1 MNMLKRSDGRLYNQ
15 LRPVKIIT
23 DMFGY
28 ATASILFEIG
38 NTKLLCSVTMQTTV
52 PPFLKGK
59 KTGWLNAEYAML
71 PTATQQRTQRTSA
84 ACKQQ
89 GRSVEISRFISR
101 SLRAVVQLDTLGE
114 RTITVD
120 CDVLQA
126 DGGTRAAAI
135 TGSCIA
141 LSIAQERWL
150 QNRVI
155 ERPFLKD
162 EVAAI
167 SVGMM
172 QGQPLL
178 DLNCAED
185 TMIDNDFNFV
195 VTKSGAVV
203 EIQGAVERALLSWKD
218 FDALKELAINGIN
231 ELFTYDKQVQ
241 LIPNQN
247 TSDQKLLSD
256 PAKKNKLPMFSL
268 ANRLQQQVGV
278 K

>member
-1 MNMLKRSDGRLYNQ
+1 MFKRSDGRLYNH
-15 LRPVKIIT
+15 LRPVHIVS
-23 DMFGY
+23 DSFGY
-28 ATASILFEIG
+28 ATASILFAIG

-101 SLRAVVQLDTLGE
+101 SLRAVVQLDSFGE

-141 LSIAQERWL
+141 LGIAQERWL
-150 QNRVI
+150 QDRVI
-155 ERPFLKD
+155 DRPFLKD
-162 EVAAI
+162 QVAAI

-178 DLNCAED
+178 DLSCAED
-185 TMIDNDFNFV
+185 MMIDNDFNFV
-195 VTKSGAVV
+195 ITKSGAIV
-203 EIQGAVERALLSWKD
+203 EIQGAAERALLSWQD
-218 FDALKELAINGIN
+218 FDILKDLAISGIN
-231 ELFTYDKQVQ
+231 ELFMHGKQTE
-241 LIPNQN
+241 LSSNNSSNNQIA
-247 TSDQKLLSD
+247 LSVT
-256 PAKKNKLPMFSL
+256 AKKAKLPMFSL
-268 ANRLQQQVGV
+268 AHRLQKQEGA

>member
-1 MNMLKRSDGRLYNQ
+1 MFKRSDGRLYNQ
-15 LRPVKIIT
+15 LRSVRIVA

-28 ATASILFEIG
+28 ATAAILFEIG

-101 SLRAVVQLDTLGE
+101 SLRAVVQLDSFGE

-141 LSIAQERWL
+141 LGIAQERWL
-150 QNRVI
+150 QDHVI

-172 QGQPLL
+172 KGQPLL

-195 VTKSGAVV
+195 ITKSGAIV
-203 EIQGAVERALLSWKD
+203 EIQGAVERALLSWQD
-218 FDALKELAINGIN
+218 FDTLKELAISGIN
-231 ELFTYDKQVQ
+231 ELFAYSKQRT
-241 LIPNQN
+241 LTADN
-247 TSDQKLLSD
+247 SSFQKSSIFTQ
-256 PAKKNKLPMFSL
+256 KTKLPMFSL
-268 ANRLQQQVGV
+268 ANRLKKLEGI

>member
-1 MNMLKRSDGRLYNQ
+1 MLKRSNDRLHNQ
-15 LRPVKIIT
+15 LRPIQIIS

-28 ATASILFEIG
+28 AESSVLFQIG
-38 NTKLLCSVTMQTTV
+38 NTKVLCSVTMQTTV

-71 PTATQQRTQRTSA
+71 PTATQQRTQRTAA

-101 SLRAVVQLDTLGE
+101 SLRAVLHLDSFGE

-135 TGSCIA
+135 TGGCIA
-141 LSIAQERWL
+141 LSIAQTRWL
-150 QNRVI
+150 QSRII

-178 DLNCAED
+178 DLDCAED
-185 TMIDNDFNFV
+185 MHIDNDFNFV
-195 VTKSGAVV
+195 ITKSGAIV
-203 EIQGAVERALLSWKD
+203 EIQGAAERALLSWQD
-218 FDALKELAINGIN
+218 FDVLKVLAIKGID
-231 ELFTYDKQVQ
+231 ELFACNAQQGPVIKEANV
-241 LIPNQN
+241 N
-247 TSDQKLLSD
+247 TSRCGSVSEKT
-256 PAKKNKLPMFSL
+256 KLPMFSL
-268 ANRLQQQVGV
+268 ANRLRNRQEVA
-278 K
+278 

>member
-1 MNMLKRSDGRLYNQ
+1 MFKRSDGRLYNQ
-15 LRPVKIIT
+15 LRSVRIVP

-28 ATASILFEIG
+28 AAAAILFEIG

-71 PTATQQRTQRTSA
+71 PTATHQRTQRTSA

-101 SLRAVVQLDTLGE
+101 SLRAVVQLDSFGE

-141 LSIAQERWL
+141 LGIAQERWL
-150 QNRVI
+150 QDRVI
-155 ERPFLKD
+155 AQPFLKD

-172 QGQPLL
+172 KGQPLL

-195 VTKSGAVV
+195 ITKSGAIV
-203 EIQGAVERALLSWKD
+203 EIQGAVERALLSWQD
-218 FDALKELAINGIN
+218 FDALKELAIGGIN
-231 ELFTYDKQVQ
+231 ELFVHSKQHAS
-241 LIPNQN
+241 IPDNN
-247 TSDQKLLSD
+247 SFQKAST
-256 PAKKNKLPMFSL
+256 PAQKTKLPMFSL
-268 ANRLQQQVGV
+268 ANRLQMQEGI

>member
-1 MNMLKRSDGRLYNQ
+1 MNMLKRSDGRLYDQ
-15 LRPVKIIT
+15 LRTVQIIS

-28 ATASILFEIG
+28 ATASVLFQIG
-38 NTKLLCSVTMQTTV
+38 STKLLCSVTMQTTV

-101 SLRAVVQLDTLGE
+101 SLRAVVQLDSFGE

-141 LSIAQERWL
+141 LGIAQERWL
-150 QNRVI
+150 KNRVI
-155 ERPFLKD
+155 DSPFLKD

-185 TMIDNDFNFV
+185 TLIDNDFNFV
-195 VTKSGAVV
+195 ITKSGAIV
-203 EIQGAVERALLSWKD
+203 EIQGAVERALLSWHD
-218 FDALKELAINGIN
+218 FDTLKKLAISGIN
-231 ELFTYDKQVQ
+231 ELFVYAK
-241 LIPNQN
+241 
-247 TSDQKLLSD
+247 SDQVLSSVA
-256 PAKKNKLPMFSL
+256 AKKTKLPMFSL
-268 ANRLQQQVGV
+268 ANRLQQKEDV